1 MLVAT
6 ALCLAGLAILIIGAK
21 YFIDGIALIAKAF
34 GVHPL
39 IVGMTLV
46 AFGTSTPE
54 LVVNALSAQ
63 RGETSLAFGN
73 IVGSCTANIGL
84 VLAVTAL
91 VNPIKVESTIITRE
105 GPMLIVSVAALLV
118 LGLDFRLNGIGPDA
132 FGRIDGLVLLLLFGI
147 FLYYTVIYSLAS
159 QLLRGRLADA
169 LVEEVSAEQL
179 PALDRTNLT
188 VLRGFTT
195 VFGLI
200 GVSIGADW
208 TVNGASSLARLWGIP
223 ENIIGL
229 TIVSLG
235 TTLPELIT
243 CVMATRRG
251 NGDIA
256 LGNVVGSN
264 LFNILA
270 VAGLVST
277 IAPVP
282 IPPGGHL
289 DIAFMGML
297 TAFLLPIAIRSGQ
310 TITRGE
316 GAVLLTSYMGFL
328 MYRIAGSALTQ
339 NP

>member
-1 MLVAT
+1 MVLVAT
-6 ALCLAGLAILIIGAK
+6 TLCLAGLILLIVDAK
-21 YFIDGIALIAKAF
+21 YFIDGIALIAEVL
-34 GVHPL
+34 GVPPL
-39 IVGMTLV
+39 IIGMTLV

-54 LVVNALSAQ
+54 LVVNAVSAQ

-73 IVGSCTANIGL
+73 IVGSCTVNIGL

-91 VNPIKVESTIITRE
+91 VKPIRVESTIITRE
-105 GPMLIVSVAALLV
+105 IPMLIVSVGALLV
-118 LGLDFRLNGIGPDA
+118 LGLDSSLNGMGPDA
-132 FGRIDGLVLLLLFGI
+132 LQRIDGLVLLLLFSI
-147 FLYYTVIYSLAS
+147 FIYYTIIYSVAS
-159 QLLRGRLADA
+159 QLLRGRLTDA
-169 LVEEVSAEQL
+169 LVAEVYTEQP
-179 PALDRTNLT
+179 PAAYRPRLT
-188 VLRGFTT
+188 LFRSLTT
-195 VFGLI
+195 LLGLI

-208 TVNGASSLARLWGIP
+208 TVNGASSLARLFGIP

-243 CVMATRRG
+243 CVIATRRG

-270 VAGLVST
+270 IGGLVST
-277 IAPVP
+277 IAPVA

-289 DIAFMGML
+289 DIAFVGVL
-297 TAFLLPIAIRSGQ
+297 TAVLLPIAIRSGQ

-316 GAVLLTSYMGFL
+316 GAVLLTAYLGFL
-328 MYRIAGSALTQ
+328 AFRLAGVR
-339 NP
+339 